1 MTDDIEQLDLL
12 QTGKIDGC
20 ESTPTAVF
28 PAARVESRGPGRPKG
43 AINKKTEAIGK
54 LYQSKGFR
62 DPLLFQGE
70 ILSSHPLDL
79 HHWFVVMQA
88 KTQGIEADKAQEA
101 YRAGTLNGVPS
112 IAEIVAMQTK
122 VADQVTPYMYGKKP
136 LQTENNDER
145 LPMLFIDLGD
155 GSQSG
160 VDQANEDSLSIG
172 QALED
177 QSQQN
182 QSLSDNESSM
192 SHGSMSHEVAKSLK
206 DKGE

>member
-1 MTDDIEQLDLL
+1 MADEIEQMDLL
-12 QTGKIDGC
+12 QTGENDGC

-28 PAARVESRGPGRPKG
+28 PSARVEKRGVGRPKG
-43 AINKKTEAIGK
+43 AVNKKTEAIGK
-54 LYQSKGFR
+54 LYQTKGFR

-88 KTQGIEADKAQEA
+88 KAQGIAADKAEA
-101 YRAGTLNGVPS
+101 SYKAGTLIGVPS

-155 GSQSG
+155 GSQSDA
-160 VDQANEDSLSIG
+160 DQLDDDSLSIG
-172 QALED
+172 LALED

-182 QSLSDNESSM
+182 QSLSTN
-192 SHGSMSHEVAKSLK
+192 GNQASHESTSHETAKPLK
-206 DKGE
+206 GMGE